1 MPADG
6 PALTSAPVNP
16 LLDPPPWV
24 GDPAHRFL
32 TRAGTEA
39 GLRWLRSAVW
49 VVFLAGCLGFLVHGA
64 NRPADP
70 YLTNQY
76 VPGQSPPTTVS
87 HP

>member
-1 MPADG
+1 MN
-6 PALTSAPVNP
+6 V

-32 TRAGTEA
+32 TRMGSEP
-39 GLRWLRSAVW
+39 GLRWARSVVW
-49 VVFLAGCLGFLVHGA
+49 GLLLLACLAFLIQGA

-76 VPGQSPPTTVS
+76 LPGYSPPTTLS